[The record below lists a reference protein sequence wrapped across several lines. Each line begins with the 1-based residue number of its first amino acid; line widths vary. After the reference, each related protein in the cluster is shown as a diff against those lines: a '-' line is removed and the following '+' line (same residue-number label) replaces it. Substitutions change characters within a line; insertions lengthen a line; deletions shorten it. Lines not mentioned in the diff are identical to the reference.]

1 MPLKILIIG
10 ATGVI
15 GRPITQAI
23 LEAKDSFSSI
33 SVLTSQSTLD
43 SDKGAHIN
51 WLKNRGITIHIGD
64 IQKEDDVKRAYE
76 NVDTVISCLGRDV
89 IAHQIELLRWA
100 AETPNVTW
108 FFPSEYGTDIEYS
121 EKSAGEKPHQQK
133 LKVRAFIKTIKDE
146 DLDWTYLVTGPYP
159 DLYLRANRWNE
170 ALGTFDVRNE
180 KAVIVGDENG
190 KIGFTAMADVGK
202 LLVAALLR
210 PEVSKKRTLKVNSF
224 YATPKEIL
232 IEFEKQSGKKWD
244 VSYTSLERLS
254 ELENELWEAGSPLG
268 TMATLKRIW
277 AEGSTIY
284 EKTDNDVLGNPPM
297 ETLEDQ
303 VRQAIPTCVRAREGL
318 TQDIH
323 ALRKGSL

>member
-1 MPLKILIIG
+1 MPLKILVIG

-15 GRPITQAI
+15 GRPITQAL
-23 LEAKDSFSSI
+23 LEAKNSFSTI

-51 WLKNRGITIHIGD
+51 WLKTKGTTINVGD

-76 NVDTVISCLGRDV
+76 NVDTVVSCLGRDV

-100 AETPNVTW
+100 AETPTVTW

-121 EKSAGEKPHQQK
+121 DKSIGEKPHQQK
-133 LKVRAFIKTIKDE
+133 LKVRAFMKTIRNLE
-146 DLDWTYLVTGPYP
+146 WTYLVTGPYP

-190 KIGFTAMADVGK
+190 RIGFTAMADVGK
-202 LLVAALLR
+202 LLVAALLH
-210 PEVSKKRTLKVNSF
+210 PEVSKNRALKVNSF

-232 IEFEKQSGKKWD
+232 AEFEKQSRKKWD
-244 VSYTSLERLS
+244 VSYTSMERLA

-284 EKTDNDVLGNPPM
+284 EKTDNDLLGDPPM

-303 VRQAIPTCVRAREGL
+303 VRQAIPTCVRSSEGL
-318 TQDIH
+318 TKDIH
-323 ALRKGSL
+323 ALRKESL